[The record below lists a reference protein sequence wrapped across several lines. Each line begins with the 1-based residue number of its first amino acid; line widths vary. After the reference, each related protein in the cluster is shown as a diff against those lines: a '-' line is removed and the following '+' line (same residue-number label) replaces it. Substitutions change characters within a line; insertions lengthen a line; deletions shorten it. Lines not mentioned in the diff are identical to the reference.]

1 MRSKALPWVICRQ
14 TNRPDIKDLR
24 HGKTNISLFGGVQI
38 FEEKTI
44 IVYYFDCLLFFKD
57 FVFWLEGAHA
67 YLSSVNDA
75 FLSELFGHFLH
86 KKLHVLKTSCKLF
99 KTSICVFLSPFQELK
114 KCYPTFR
121 GQLNSIMLKRILSIN
136 KTINL
141 KKPEIENFFDNI
153 NYVLWNSKVCY
164 GA

>member
-38 FEEKTI
+38 FEEKLSQSTI
-44 IVYYFDCLLFFKD
+44 STAYYFSRILF
-57 FVFWLEGAHA
+57 FWLEGAHA

-121 GQLNSIMLKRILSIN
+121 GQLNSIMLERILSIN
-136 KTINL
+136 KPISL
-141 KKPEIENFFDNI
+141 RKFRIHIF
-153 NYVLWNSKVCY
+153 
-164 GA
+164 